1 MYILNKNKINVCTH
15 QELVIINLMSTL
27 ITISVFIFV

>member
-1 MYILNKNKINVCTH
+1 MCTH

-27 ITISVFIFV
+27 ITVVAFIFV

>member
-1 MYILNKNKINVCTH
+1 MCAH

-27 ITISVFIFV
+27 ITIPAFIFV